1 VSPTILALGGFIL
14 GAIVGSFLATLCLRW
29 PEGRSIVTGRSACD
43 GCGKPLGAG
52 DLVPLLS
59 AARARGGARCCGQ
72 PIDPL
77 HGRVEWVAALLG
89 AAALGTGGWP
99 QGAALALF
107 AWLLLPL
114 ALLDARHFWLPDRL
128 ILLLAGAGLGLG
140 QLTSGED
147 LVTRLLTALAAGA
160 GLALVGV
167 GYRAV
172 RKREGLGSG
181 DPKMLAALGLW
192 LGPELTLAA
201 LLLAAL
207 LGLAEA
213 LVRRRRMDSAMPFG
227 TLLAL
232 AAWPVAL
239 AATATA

>member
-1 VSPTILALGGFIL
+1 
-14 GAIVGSFLATLCLRW
+14 
-29 PEGRSIVTGRSACD
+29 
-43 GCGKPLGAG
+43 
-52 DLVPLLS
+52 
-59 AARARGGARCCGQ
+59 
-72 PIDPL
+72 
-77 HGRVEWVAALLG
+77 
-89 AAALGTGGWP
+89 
-99 QGAALALF
+99 
-107 AWLLLPL
+107 
-114 ALLDARHFWLPDRL
+114 
-128 ILLLAGAGLGLG
+128 
-140 QLTSGED
+140 
-147 LVTRLLTALAAGA
+147 
-160 GLALVGV
+160 V